1 MTTPHVLNQAS
12 KAEQFLRLHQPGKL
26 FVLANCWNLLTARLF
41 QQEGFSAIGTS
52 SYAVAMTSGVR
63 DGQKLGLE
71 HTIDLVRALSNGI
84 RLPVSVDLER
94 GFGDTVQEVVE
105 SVRLVLTA
113 GGVGINIEDGTEN
126 PLAPFYEVG
135 FQCEKIRGIREIANS
150 AGIHLVINARADM
163 LLHPV
168 SDPLSALNEAVKRGR
183 AYVDAGAD
191 CIFVP
196 DMGNLTSEMITR
208 LVHEIGAPINII
220 AGTNTPSIAKLNE
233 LGVARVSL
241 GPRVLRAGLGLYRRI
256 AREILDQGTFTQMHV
271 GAMSFDEANRLLE
284 SD

>member
-1 MTTPHVLNQAS
+1 MTTPHDLNQAS

-41 QQEGFSAIGTS
+41 EQEGFSAIGTS

-63 DGQKLGLE
+63 DGQKIGRE
-71 HTIDLVRALSNGI
+71 HLIELARTLSRGI
-84 RLPVSVDLER
+84 ELPVSVDLER
-94 GFGDTVQEVVE
+94 GYGDTVQEVVE
-105 SVRLVLTA
+105 SVRLVLLA
-113 GGVGINIEDGTEN
+113 GGVGINMEDSTDN

-135 FQCEKIRGIREIANS
+135 FQCEKIRGIRAMANS

-163 LLHPV
+163 LLRPV
-168 SDPLSALNEAVKRGR
+168 SDPSSALKEAIARGR
-183 AYVDAGAD
+183 AYMDAGAD

-196 DMGNLTSEMITR
+196 DMGNLTSEMIAR
-208 LVHEIGAPINII
+208 LVQEIGSPINII
-220 AGTNTPSIAKLNE
+220 AGVNTPPTVKLNE
-233 LGVARVSL
+233 LGVARVSF

-256 AREILDQGTFTQMHV
+256 AREILDQGTFRQMHD
-271 GAMSFDEANRLLE
+271 GAMSFDEANRLLD